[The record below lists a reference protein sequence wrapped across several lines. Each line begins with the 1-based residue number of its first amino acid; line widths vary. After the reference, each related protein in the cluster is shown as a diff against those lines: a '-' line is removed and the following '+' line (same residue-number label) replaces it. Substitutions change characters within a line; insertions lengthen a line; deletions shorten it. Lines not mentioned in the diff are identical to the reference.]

1 MVTSEIPMA
10 AAVLGTPTA
19 HYAPNPRV
27 LKINRIVSIIFLVIC
42 LGGAVPLIINWL
54 SGEDVLILLII
65 ALVVAGLSVWGLVD
79 NKRKQGMQLLV
90 FPEGLAE
97 TKQEQTSLIRWDD
110 ISYSWQSVTK
120 HYRTG
125 IYTGTTHLYTIQTK
139 DGQQY
144 KFNDTYKNV
153 EALGNLIQDEVAR
166 RIFPVVAQAY
176 NAGQTVNFGQLNISK
191 AGINNGKE
199 TIAWDEVKDVKLQSG
214 IVTIK
219 KEGKWLNWKNVTV
232 AQTPNIFVFLGMV
245 NQIVGVNTAQKK

>member
-1 MVTSEIPMA
+1 
-10 AAVLGTPTA
+10 
-19 HYAPNPRV
+19 
-27 LKINRIVSIIFLVIC
+27 
-42 LGGAVPLIINWL
+42 
-54 SGEDVLILLII
+54 
-65 ALVVAGLSVWGLVD
+65 VD

-110 ISYSWQSVTK
+110 ISHSWQSVTK
-120 HYRTG
+120 HYRNG
-125 IYTGTTHLYTIQTK
+125 INSGTTHLYTIQTK